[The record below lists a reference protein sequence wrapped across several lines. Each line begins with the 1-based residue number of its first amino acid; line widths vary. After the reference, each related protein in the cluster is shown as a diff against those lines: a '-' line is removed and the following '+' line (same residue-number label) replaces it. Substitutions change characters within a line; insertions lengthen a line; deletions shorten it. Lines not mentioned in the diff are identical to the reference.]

1 MTEAQVAR
9 LLAVSVSTIKR
20 LRATGEGPPSI
31 RVGKRAIRYRRE
43 DVEAWLRRRAD

>member
-9 LLAVSVSTIKR
+9 LLAVSVSTVKR
-20 LRATGEGPPSI
+20 LRAIGEGPPSI